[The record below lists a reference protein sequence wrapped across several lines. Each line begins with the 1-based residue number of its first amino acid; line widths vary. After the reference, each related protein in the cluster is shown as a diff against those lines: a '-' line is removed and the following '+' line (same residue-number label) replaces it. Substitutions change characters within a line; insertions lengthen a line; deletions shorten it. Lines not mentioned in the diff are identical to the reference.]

1 MSITIAAGKSLT
13 AVPRASLKGAG
24 QENSEEQIRS
34 MARMETLLDGSEPS
48 VRTNGFGGNPL
59 QLIDPAC
66 VIWEKRGLLGTT
78 PVLRREDPLTF

>member
-1 MSITIAAGKSLT
+1 
-13 AVPRASLKGAG
+13 
-24 QENSEEQIRS
+24 
-34 MARMETLLDGSEPS
+34 METLLDGSEPI

-66 VIWEKRGLLGTT
+66 VIWAKRGLLGIT